1 MINGKSVR
9 FRLVVLLLCAA
20 AVVGDGMFPNAAEAR
35 EVAGETGET
44 IEFELRYLGGR
55 GGGITLASGTD
66 VLDGHEVRTTR
77 VRVRTTGT
85 LKEFYS
91 VDDRLTGYF
100 DPTRERSLG
109 YDLRE
114 NHGGDR
120 DSESVRYHH
129 DQGYYV
135 ENDGPRRSLPAGAL
149 DLASALL
156 ELRSRPLRERRT
168 MTVQVTGDVYRML
181 AIPEG
186 VEVLNVNGFRTRA
199 VRIRL
204 RPKDPDA
211 YEEMRSWLTK
221 DAEGIYLWMGQGP
234 RRIPLRIRASTEIGE
249 VEARISDYRRD
260 G

>member
-1 MINGKSVR
+1 M
-9 FRLVVLLLCAA
+9 VLTIVAA
-20 AVVGDGMFPNAAEAR
+20 AVLGGGAVQAR
-35 EVAGETGET
+35 GFAGEPGET
-44 IEFELRYLGGR
+44 IVFELRYLGGR
-55 GGGITLASGTD
+55 GGSITLASGTD
-66 VLDGHEVRTTR
+66 VLDGHAVRTTR
-77 VRVRTTGT
+77 IRVRTTGT

-91 VDDRLTGYF
+91 VDDRLIGYF
-100 DPTRERSLG
+100 DPRRGRSLG
-109 YDLRE
+109 YDFRE

-129 DQGYYV
+129 DEGYYV
-135 ENDGPRRSLPAGAL
+135 EDGGRRRSLPPGSL
-149 DLASALL
+149 DLGSALL
-156 ELRSRPLRERRT
+156 ELRSRPLEGSRRT
-168 MTVQVTGDVYRML
+168 ITVQVTGDVYRMF

-199 VRIRL
+199 TRIRL

-221 DAEGIYLWMGQGP
+221 DAEGIYLWIGQGP